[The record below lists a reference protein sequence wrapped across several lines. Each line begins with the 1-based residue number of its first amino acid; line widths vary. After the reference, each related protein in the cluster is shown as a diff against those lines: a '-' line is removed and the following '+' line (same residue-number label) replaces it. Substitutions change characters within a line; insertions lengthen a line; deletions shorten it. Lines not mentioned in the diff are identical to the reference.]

1 MAPFRD
7 RLAHPLLG
15 TFIKSASYQMVEILA
30 LSGLDCA
37 ILDAEHAPFSP
48 GDLDRMILA
57 ARAGGLPALV
67 RVAGLDPAPIA
78 ACLDMGAAG
87 IVVPHVRTPDEA
99 RAAVEAAKYAGR
111 RGFSP
116 SPRAGGYGTRGADAY
131 LAAADGETSVWCQI
145 EDAEA
150 LDRLDE
156 IAAVPGVNCLF
167 VGRADLSLS
176 LGASGTGDPRVGE
189 AVKAVGVACRRAG
202 TAAGLFIPGTAEIA
216 ARAAEGY
223 SAFICGSDQSWLL
236 DKART
241 TVRAF
246 AEATGPT

>member
-1 MAPFRD
+1 MATFRD
-7 RLAHPLLG
+7 RLARPLLG
-15 TFIKSASYQMVEILA
+15 TFVKSASYQVMEILA
-30 LSGLDCA
+30 LGGLDCV
-37 ILDAEHAPFSP
+37 IIDAEHAPFSP

-67 RVAGLDPAPIA
+67 RMAGLDPAPIA
-78 ACLDMGAAG
+78 ACLDMGATG
-87 IVVPHVRTPDEA
+87 IVVPHVRSADEA
-99 RAAVEAAKYAGR
+99 RAVVAAAKYAGR

-156 IAAVPGVNCLF
+156 IAAVPGVDCLF

-176 LGASGTGDPRVGE
+176 LGASGTADPRVGE
-189 AVKAVGVACRRAG
+189 AVKAIGAACRRAG
-202 TAAGLFIPGTAEIA
+202 TIAGLFIPGTAEIPE
-216 ARAAEGY
+216 RTAEGY

-236 DKART
+236 EQTRAR
-241 TVRAF
+241 VRAF
-246 AEATGPT
+246 TQAIG

>member
-1 MAPFRD
+1 MHSFRD
-7 RLAHPLLG
+7 RLARPLLG
-15 TFIKSASYQMVEILA
+15 TFVKSACHQVMELLA
-30 LSGLDCA
+30 LGGLDCVV
-37 ILDAEHAPFSP
+37 IDAEHAPFSP

-78 ACLDMGAAG
+78 ACLDMGASG
-87 IVVPHVRTPDEA
+87 IVVPHVRSAEDA
-99 RAAVEAAKYAGR
+99 RAAVAAAKYAGR

-131 LAAADGETSVWCQI
+131 LRAADGETSVWCQI

-156 IAAVPGVNCLF
+156 IASVPGVDCLF

-176 LGASGTGDPRVGE
+176 LGASGTSDPQVGD
-189 AVKAVGVACRRAG
+189 AVKAVGGACARANI
-202 TAAGLFIPGTAEIA
+202 TAGLFIPGMDEIA
-216 ARAAEGY
+216 DRRAEGY

-236 DKART
+236 EQARAK
-241 TVRAF
+241 VRLF
-246 AEATGPT
+246 AAAAG

>member
-1 MAPFRD
+1 MESFRD
-7 RLAHPLLG
+7 RLARPLLG
-15 TFIKSASYQMVEILA
+15 TFVKSASYQLMEILA
-30 LSGLDCA
+30 LGGLDCA
-37 ILDAEHAPFSP
+37 IIDAEHAPFSP

-57 ARAGGLPALV
+57 ARGGGLPVLV

-78 ACLDMGAAG
+78 ACLDMGATG
-87 IVVPHVRTPDEA
+87 IVVPHVRSADEA
-99 RAAVEAAKYAGR
+99 RAAVAAAKYSGR

-150 LDRLDE
+150 LDQLDA
-156 IAAVPGVNCLF
+156 IATVPGVDCLF

-176 LGASGTGDPRVGE
+176 LGASGSGDPRIGA
-189 AVKAVGVACRRAG
+189 AVKAVGIACLKAG
-202 TAAGLFIPGTAEIA
+202 TTAGLFIPGTGEIPE
-216 ARAAEGY
+216 RTAEGY

-236 DKART
+236 EQTRAR
-241 TVRAF
+241 VRAF
-246 AEATGPT
+246 ADGEA

>member
-1 MAPFRD
+1 METFRD
-7 RLAHPLLG
+7 RLARPLLG
-15 TFIKSASYQMVEILA
+15 TFVKSASHQVMELLA
-30 LSGLDCA
+30 LGGLDCA
-37 ILDAEHAPFSP
+37 IIDAEHAPFSP

-57 ARAGGLPALV
+57 ARGGGLPVLV

-78 ACLDMGAAG
+78 ACLDMGATG
-87 IVVPHVRTPDEA
+87 IVVPHVRSAEEA
-99 RAAVEAAKYAGR
+99 RAAVAAAKYSGR

-150 LDRLDE
+150 LDQLDA
-156 IAAVPGVNCLF
+156 IATVEGVDCLF

-176 LGASGTGDPRVGE
+176 LGASGTADPRVAD
-189 AVKAVGVACRRAG
+189 AVRSIGAACRRAG
-202 TAAGLFIPGTAEIA
+202 RTAGLFVPGTSEVPQ
-216 ARAAEGY
+216 RTAEGY

-236 DKART
+236 EQTRAR
-241 TVRAF
+241 VRAF
-246 AEATGPT
+246 VDGEA